1 MELIQGEYRMLQK
14 YLFFEILNSED
25 PKTKYEEFKN
35 LVNYDFLVYFTKKN
49 ENNTK
54 FDDFNLLNSYEK
66 IFINKFADYQKID
79 FVANLSEFKIS
90 CVIEID
96 TNIASYLDRLNK
108 NNLGEEQNPDI
119 LRMLDDLIFKRE
131 YFKLGYNLYTFENIL
146 KGIDDSIVLDTAKTI
161 EYSFYPQ
168 KNLIDSNFLISIE
181 NEIKE
186 RIKYIKLL
194 KNEKEK
200 QNIQILCLLIKVFFI
215 KKSTSNLYERIK
227 KLVYF
232 INEELGTYMRVET
245 IICILYL
252 LDDKNIEKFFIE
264 RKIISMSWDLSHLRF
279 LEEIHIKKPIFKSIT
294 FPFFISSDEILREVV
309 KLYKIKGIYKTGIN
323 EYDVIYEFD
332 IETYIEGYQG
342 KKGFKIN
349 KDKIKEIL
357 LQILENTEKRKL
369 KKVDYN
375 RLLENLKIETNI
387 KKF

>member
-1 MELIQGEYRMLQK
+1 MLQK

-79 FVANLSEFKIS
+79 FVGNLSELKIGY
-90 CVIEID
+90 VIEID
-96 TNIASYLDRLNK
+96 TNIASYLDRLYK
-108 NNLGEEQNPDI
+108 NNLKTELNPDI
-119 LRMLDDLIFKRE
+119 LRMLDDFIFKHE
-131 YFKLGYNLYTFENIL
+131 YFKLGYNLYIWENIL
-146 KGIDDSIVLDTAKTI
+146 KGINDSIVLDTAKSI

-168 KNLIDSNFLISIE
+168 KNLIDSISLISIE

>member
-1 MELIQGEYRMLQK
+1 MFQK
-14 YLFFEILNSED
+14 RIFFEILNSED

-35 LVNYDFLVYFTKKN
+35 LINYDFLIYFTKKN

-66 IFINKFADYQKID
+66 IFINKFTDYQKID
-79 FVANLSEFKIS
+79 FVGNLSEFKIS
-90 CVIEID
+90 YVIEID
-96 TNIASYLDRLNK
+96 TNIASYLDRLYK

-119 LRMLDDLIFKRE
+119 LRMLDDFIFKHE
-131 YFKLGYNLYTFENIL
+131 YFKLGYNLYILENIL
-146 KGIDDSIVLDTAKTI
+146 KGINDSIVLDTAKTI

-168 KNLIDSNFLISIE
+168 KNLIDSNSLIPIE

-200 QNIQILCLLIKVFFI
+200 QNIPILCLLIKVFFI
-215 KKSTSNLYERIK
+215 KKSTYNLYERIE

-232 INEELGTYMRVET
+232 INEELGIYMEVET

-264 RKIISMSWDLSHLRF
+264 RKIVSMSWDLSHLRF
-279 LEEIHIKKPIFKSIT
+279 LKEIYIKKPIFKSIT
-294 FPFFISSDEILREVV
+294 FPFFISSDEALREVV
-309 KLYKIKGIYKTGIN
+309 KLYKIKGIYKIQTN

-332 IETYIEGYQG
+332 IETYIEEYQG

-349 KDKIKEIL
+349 KGKIKEIL
-357 LQILENTEKRKL
+357 SQILENTEKRKL

-387 KKF
+387 KNF

>member
-1 MELIQGEYRMLQK
+1 M
-14 YLFFEILNSED
+14 
-25 PKTKYEEFKN
+25 
-35 LVNYDFLVYFTKKN
+35 
-49 ENNTK
+49 
-54 FDDFNLLNSYEK
+54 
-66 IFINKFADYQKID
+66 
-79 FVANLSEFKIS
+79 
-90 CVIEID
+90 
-96 TNIASYLDRLNK
+96 
-108 NNLGEEQNPDI
+108 
-119 LRMLDDLIFKRE
+119 
-131 YFKLGYNLYTFENIL
+131 
-146 KGIDDSIVLDTAKTI
+146 
-161 EYSFYPQ
+161 
-168 KNLIDSNFLISIE
+168 IDSNFLISIE

-264 RKIISMSWDLSHLRF
+264 RKIVSMSWDLSHLRF

>member
-1 MELIQGEYRMLQK
+1 MLQK

-79 FVANLSEFKIS
+79 FVGNLSELKIGY
-90 CVIEID
+90 VIEID
-96 TNIASYLDRLNK
+96 TNIASYLDRLYK
-108 NNLGEEQNPDI
+108 NNLKTELNPDI
-119 LRMLDDLIFKRE
+119 LRMLDDFIFKHE
-131 YFKLGYNLYTFENIL
+131 YFKLGYNLYIWENIL
-146 KGIDDSIVLDTAKTI
+146 KGINDSIVLDTAKSI

-168 KNLIDSNFLISIE
+168 KNLIDSISLISIE

-264 RKIISMSWDLSHLRF
+264 RKIVSMSWDLSHLRF

>member
-1 MELIQGEYRMLQK
+1 MLQK

-264 RKIISMSWDLSHLRF
+264 RKIVSMSWDLSHLRF
-279 LEEIHIKKPIFKSIT
+279 LEEIHIKKPTFKSIT

>member
-1 MELIQGEYRMLQK
+1 MLQK

-200 QNIQILCLLIKVFFI
+200 QNIPILCLLIKVFFI
-215 KKSTSNLYERIK
+215 KKLTYNLYERIE
-227 KLVYF
+227 KLVCF
-232 INEELGTYMRVET
+232 INEELGVYMEVET

-264 RKIISMSWDLSHLRF
+264 RKILSMSWDLSHLRF
-279 LEEIHIKKPIFKSIT
+279 LEEIYIKKPTFKSIT
-294 FPFFISSDEILREVV
+294 FPFFISSDEALREVI
-309 KLYKIKGIYKTGIN
+309 KLYKIKGIYKIGTN
-323 EYDVIYEFD
+323 QYDVIYEFN
-332 IETYIEGYQG
+332 IETYIEEYQG

-349 KDKIKEIL
+349 KNKIKEIL

>member
-1 MELIQGEYRMLQK
+1 MLQK

-264 RKIISMSWDLSHLRF
+264 RKIVSMSWDLSHLRF

-323 EYDVIYEFD
+323 EYDIIYEFD

>member
-1 MELIQGEYRMLQK
+1 MLQK

-264 RKIISMSWDLSHLRF
+264 RKIVSMSWGLSHLRF

-323 EYDVIYEFD
+323 EYDIIYEFD

>member
-1 MELIQGEYRMLQK
+1 MLQK

-186 RIKYIKLL
+186 RIKY
-194 KNEKEK
+194 
-200 QNIQILCLLIKVFFI
+200 
-215 KKSTSNLYERIK
+215 
-227 KLVYF
+227 
-232 INEELGTYMRVET
+232 
-245 IICILYL
+245 
-252 LDDKNIEKFFIE
+252 E
-264 RKIISMSWDLSHLRF
+264 RKA
-279 LEEIHIKKPIFKSIT
+279 SI
-294 FPFFISSDEILREVV
+294 V
-309 KLYKIKGIYKTGIN
+309 
-323 EYDVIYEFD
+323 
-332 IETYIEGYQG
+332 
-342 KKGFKIN
+342 
-349 KDKIKEIL
+349 
-357 LQILENTEKRKL
+357 
-369 KKVDYN
+369 
-375 RLLENLKIETNI
+375 
-387 KKF
+387 

>member
-1 MELIQGEYRMLQK
+1 MLQK

>member
-1 MELIQGEYRMLQK
+1 MLQK
-14 YLFFEILNSED
+14 YLFLEILNSED

-35 LVNYDFLVYFTKKN
+35 LINYDFLIYFTKKN

-54 FDDFNLLNSYEK
+54 FDNFNLLDSYEK

-79 FVANLSEFKIS
+79 FVGNLSEVKIS
-90 CVIEID
+90 YVIEID
-96 TNIASYLDRLNK
+96 TNIASYLDRLYK

-119 LRMLDDLIFKRE
+119 LRMLDDFIFKHE
-131 YFKLGYNLYTFENIL
+131 YFKLGYNLYILENIL
-146 KGIDDSIVLDTAKTI
+146 KGINDSIVLDTAKTI

-168 KNLIDSNFLISIE
+168 KNLIDSNFLTSIE

-186 RIKYIKLL
+186 RIEYIKLL

-200 QNIQILCLLIKVFFI
+200 QNIPILCLLIKVFFI
-215 KKSTSNLYERIK
+215 KKSTYNLYERIE

-232 INEELGTYMRVET
+232 INEELGIYMEVET

-264 RKIISMSWDLSHLRF
+264 RKIVSMSWDLSHLRF
-279 LEEIHIKKPIFKSIT
+279 LKEIYINKPIFKSIT
-294 FPFFISSDEILREVV
+294 FPFFISSDEALSEVV
-309 KLYKIKGIYKTGIN
+309 KLYKIKGIYKTGTN

-357 LQILENTEKRKL
+357 SQILENTEKRKL

>member
-1 MELIQGEYRMLQK
+1 MLQK

-146 KGIDDSIVLDTAKTI
+146 KGIDDSIVLDTAPTI

-264 RKIISMSWDLSHLRF
+264 RKIVSMSWDLSHLRF

>member
-1 MELIQGEYRMLQK
+1 MLQK

-35 LVNYDFLVYFTKKN
+35 LGNYDFLVYFTKKN

-200 QNIQILCLLIKVFFI
+200 KNIQILCLLIKVFFI

-264 RKIISMSWDLSHLRF
+264 RKIVSMSWDLSHLRF

-357 LQILENTEKRKL
+357 SQILENTEKRKL

>member
-1 MELIQGEYRMLQK
+1 MLQK

-264 RKIISMSWDLSHLRF
+264 RKIVSMSWDLSHLRF

-375 RLLENLKIETNI
+375 RLLENLKTETNI
-387 KKF
+387 KNF

>member
-1 MELIQGEYRMLQK
+1 MLQK

-79 FVANLSEFKIS
+79 FVANLS

-168 KNLIDSNFLISIE
+168 KNLIDINFLISIE

>member
-1 MELIQGEYRMLQK
+1 MLQK

-264 RKIISMSWDLSHLRF
+264 RKIVSMSWDLSHLRF

>member
-1 MELIQGEYRMLQK
+1 MLQK

-35 LVNYDFLVYFTKKN
+35 LGNYDFLVYFTKKN

-146 KGIDDSIVLDTAKTI
+146 KGIDDSIVLDTVKTI

-264 RKIISMSWDLSHLRF
+264 RKIVSMSWDLSHLRF

-294 FPFFISSDEILREVV
+294 FPFFISSDEM
-309 KLYKIKGIYKTGIN
+309 KY
-323 EYDVIYEFD
+323 
-332 IETYIEGYQG
+332 
-342 KKGFKIN
+342 
-349 KDKIKEIL
+349 
-357 LQILENTEKRKL
+357 
-369 KKVDYN
+369 
-375 RLLENLKIETNI
+375 
-387 KKF
+387 

>member
-1 MELIQGEYRMLQK
+1 MLQK
-14 YLFFEILNSED
+14 RIFFEILNSED

-35 LVNYDFLVYFTKKN
+35 LINYDFLIYFTKKN

-79 FVANLSEFKIS
+79 FVGNLSEFKIS
-90 CVIEID
+90 YVIEID
-96 TNIASYLDRLNK
+96 TNIASYLDRLYK

-200 QNIQILCLLIKVFFI
+200 QNIPILCLLIKVFFI

-264 RKIISMSWDLSHLRF
+264 RKIVSMSWDLSHLRF

-357 LQILENTEKRKL
+357 SQILENTEKRKL

>member
-1 MELIQGEYRMLQK
+1 MLQK

-146 KGIDDSIVLDTAKTI
+146 KGIDDSIVLETAKTI

-264 RKIISMSWDLSHLRF
+264 RKIVSMSWDLSHLRF